1 MKNTMRDEFMKL
13 LNQMDSVNVE
23 DTPRFK
29 VMKALCDSLKKTG
42 CFEFPTIAPIVGIDV
57 DEKLIASIV
66 GNMVIDVDENFVN
79 DTELFNRSIETYT
92 NILVKMRE
100 KTKEI
105 NPYLFEQIISGGE
118 PITLTYKES

>member
-29 VMKALCDSLKKTG
+29 VMKALCDSLKKAG
-42 CFEFPTIAPIVGIDV
+42 CFEFPT
-57 DEKLIASIV
+57 IASIV

-118 PITLTYKES
+118 PMTLTYKES